1 MENRTFFHVIFKSA
15 LFLRRGKGKLQMP
28 KTLKYPLPSY
38 AFYADDIKLKY
49 KVYQLPEPYKTM
61 RFAVLLSAQTAC
73 ARSGKKRD
81 SAIRI
86 RAAGIS
92 RAKP

>member
-15 LFLRRGKGKLQMP
+15 LFVWRVKAKLKMP
-28 KTLKYPLPSY
+28 KTLKYPLPLY
-38 AFYADDIKLKY
+38 AFYADDINLKY

-73 ARSGKKRD
+73 ARFGKKRD
-81 SAIRI
+81 SAIHI
-86 RAAGIS
+86 RAAGIF